1 MVDKVPGHR
10 IEIDPSR
17 EFMRLTLWGDW
28 ANAQNDQLGIDH
40 AKAVQ
45 DMKTA
50 GARHGRFLTLVD
62 IREKRLREREVVAEF
77 RRSIA
82 TNSPSRRIAIIVAR
96 DLPTSMAAEMAEPGH
111 VLIAYSEDAAMAWL
125 FADSTESRP
134 GVATLTGRAD
144 TDLTKD

>member
-1 MVDKVPGHR
+1 MNDISGHR

-28 ANAQNDQLGIDH
+28 ANAQNDQLGVDH

-45 DMKTA
+45 DMKAA

-62 IREKRLREREVVAEF
+62 IREKRLREPEIIAEF

-82 TNSPSRRIAIIVAR
+82 TNSPSRRIAIIVTPH
-96 DLPTSMAAEMAEPGH
+96 LPTSMASAMAAPGH
-111 VLIAYSEDAAMAWL
+111 VLIAYSEDEAMAWL
-125 FADSTESRP
+125 FAES
-134 GVATLTGRAD
+134 VES
-144 TDLTKD
+144 